1 MASSVAHFPTP
12 KTQRDHCQTVIGQI
26 FEILRLGS
34 RYIYM
39 SGDGAAS
46 APAATS
52 PDEIPSLEF
61 IIALGKNNET
71 VVRPSSTTIGEL
83 RADIETRLSVPTGQ
97 LKLLCAG
104 KALKDDS
111 ASLEQAGIRKG
122 SKVLLLGTK

>member
-1 MASSVAHFPTP
+1 
-12 KTQRDHCQTVIGQI
+12 
-26 FEILRLGS
+26 
-34 RYIYM
+34 M
-39 SGDGAAS
+39 SGDSVAS
-46 APAATS
+46 TPASSS

-71 VVRPSSTTIGEL
+71 VVRPLSTTIGEL
-83 RADIETRLSVPTGQ
+83 RADIEARLSVPTGQ